1 MFKFQG
7 TVVIVNIYFRSAL
20 SHKMP
25 TWVRKVF
32 LEFLPH
38 LLVMKRPERI
48 PIFNGY
54 FVEEYCASEIF
65 DASEYRIS
73 NTLLYIVKCGPRSI
87 EK

>member
-1 MFKFQG
+1 M
-7 TVVIVNIYFRSAL
+7 VIVNIYFRSAL

-65 DASEYRIS
+65 DASELFIFVLPFR
-73 NTLLYIVKCGPRSI
+73 TLNNKKHVQAW
-87 EK
+87 